1 MLSENCSSS
10 SIYNKVNHEAKT
22 SSGEEIRNH
31 KQLCNLKKNLDETK
45 SRNSGEV
52 DRIDAAMKLE
62 RGKSF
67 IRNVTIL
74 PQYYVVF
81 TFTDDFLE
89 SIERYCVNSNSVFK
103 CYTTFE
109 IIGKLWLTDA
119 SYTNRALIKTQ
130 HSKPLEFPGIM
141 VVHFTKDQG
150 TYLRL
155 AIEIVTAKPNLSN
168 ISMNGHDMDHA
179 IKNGL
184 TSIFS
189 RAESLVFLQHVSE
202 RTVKSR

>member
-119 SYTNRALIKTQ
+119 S
-130 HSKPLEFPGIM
+130 
-141 VVHFTKDQG
+141 
-150 TYLRL
+150 
-155 AIEIVTAKPNLSN
+155 
-168 ISMNGHDMDHA
+168 
-179 IKNGL
+179 
-184 TSIFS
+184 
-189 RAESLVFLQHVSE
+189 
-202 RTVKSR
+202 